1 MWKPGVVGA
10 SNKEKETKNQQA
22 RQLVKDAR
30 SLLKQAGQTTN
41 PEKLHEIRKQAMD
54 KYNRAIIM
62 RPACALGFFYR
73 GHCWRQLGDHKR
85 ALFDYTMAIQI
96 DDTKTD
102 YYGNRG
108 MCFRYMGKLEDSVN
122 DFMRAIALD
131 SSDGSWYYQLGLTYY
146 DMCDKQGAIE
156 MYSRALDK
164 EKEKEKDGSEKKKTK
179 AKSLYHRGNTYRE
192 LGHLDESIADLKL
205 AVELDEKN
213 AMAHNNLG
221 LSYFEKGSKE
231 DYKLAEQHFWKAI
244 ENDPEKAIFY
254 NNRGLAHFQ
263 LGDYQEALQDFDKA
277 VTKEQDNA
285 NIYFNR
291 GNAQLCLGL
300 YDRAIS
306 DFDDAI
312 RRVPDDENNY
322 HSKGIVFQ
330 VQGNAATN
338 IQAAIE
344 QFKKALDVN
353 PDFIPSLFHLGLMYH
368 ISPQSSQL
376 FLAMECFT
384 KVLKA
389 APDDRRAYESLGLVY
404 CDLLYYDLAV
414 GAFTKAI
421 ELKEDYA
428 VNYFYRGKSFLWLGR
443 HEDAIS
449 DFNQAFALGCE
460 DPQVYNCRAMAHK
473 YLKRYGAA
481 ISDLKEA
488 IEKAPEN
495 VEYLYNRAQCNM
507 DVGRYEDA
515 TQDLSAAIKIEQNEA
530 KLFYLRG
537 KSYYQQARGK
547 GRQEALAFYEHTIKD
562 MSESLCLDANSQ
574 DAHDCWYHQGIAHAN
589 SGNHALAISAFNN
602 AIKLKPNTAAY
613 VHERAKS
620 LQNEGHYADAITDFT
635 KVIQLQPYNAHAY
648 FRRAFAFKS
657 LGTMAAMKSN
667 SDPKSAS
674 DLSAFDESAADFERA
689 RQLQPENPHLVV
701 NYKKIFDVEF
711 IELCAAGDEP
721 DPPVSDGADEPR
733 RRPA

>member
-1 MWKPGVVGA
+1 MWKPGDTGA
-10 SNKEKETKNQQA
+10 SNKEKETKFQHGKA
-22 RQLVKDAR
+22 LVKEAR
-30 SLLKQAGQTTN
+30 SLLKQPANN
-41 PEKLHEIRKQAMD
+41 PEKQHDLRKQAMER
-54 KYNRAIIM
+54 YNRAIIL
-62 RPACALGFFYR
+62 RPACAQWFFYR
-73 GHCWRQLGDHKR
+73 GHCWRSLGDHKR

-96 DDTKTD
+96 DDTKTE

-122 DFMRAIALD
+122 DFMRAIALEPA
-131 SSDGSWYYQLGLTYY
+131 DGSWYYQLGLTYY

-156 MYSRALDK
+156 MYSRAL
-164 EKEKEKDGSEKKKTK
+164 EKEKEREGGEKERKKTK
-179 AKSLYHRGNTYRE
+179 SKALYHRGNTYRE
-192 LGHLDESIADLKL
+192 QGYLQESINDLEE
-205 AVELDEKN
+205 AVKCDEKS

-221 LSYFEKGSKE
+221 LSYFEKGTKE
-231 DYKLAEQHFWKAI
+231 DYKNAVHHFQKAI
-244 ENDPEKAIFY
+244 EIDGEKAIFY
-254 NNRGLAHFQ
+254 NNKGLAQFQ
-263 LGDYQEALQDFDKA
+263 LGHFEDALQDFDKA
-277 VTKEQDNA
+277 VTKEQGNA

-291 GNAQLCLGL
+291 GNAALCIGQF
-300 YDRAIS
+300 DRAIS

-330 VQGNAATN
+330 EQGNT
-338 IQAAIE
+338 QAAIE

-353 PDFIPSLFHLGLMYH
+353 PEFIPSLFHLGLMYH
-368 ISPQSSQL
+368 INEQSPQL

-389 APDDRRAYESLGLVY
+389 APEDRRAYESLGLVY

-414 GAFTKAI
+414 GAFSKAI
-421 ELKEDYA
+421 ELKSDYA
-428 VNYFYRGKSFLWLGR
+428 VNYFYRGKSYLWLGR

-449 DFNQAFALGCE
+449 DFNRAFQLGCN
-460 DPQVYNCRAMAHK
+460 DAQVYNCRAMAHK

-481 ISDLKEA
+481 IGDLKKA
-488 IEKAPEN
+488 IEEDKDN

-515 TQDLSAAIKIEQNEA
+515 TADLSAAIKIEQGEA

-537 KSYYQQARGK
+537 KSYYQQARK
-547 GRQEALAFYEHTIKD
+547 SPEEALTFYEHTIED
-562 MSESLCLDANSQ
+562 MNKSLELDQNSQ
-574 DAHDCWYHQGIAHAN
+574 DAHDCYYHMGIAYAN
-589 SGNHALAISAFNN
+589 SRNHAKSIWALNN

-620 LQNEGHYADAITDFT
+620 LQNEGHYADAITDYT
-635 KVIQLQPYNAHAY
+635 KVIQLQPLNAHAY

-657 LGTMAAMKSN
+657 LGTMAAMKSGG
-667 SDPKSAS
+667 DPKTPS
-674 DLSAFDESAADFERA
+674 DLSAFDDAAADFEKA
-689 RQLQPENPHLVV
+689 RQLEPENPHLVV
-701 NYKKIFDVEF
+701 NYKRIFDVEF

-721 DPPVSDGADEPR
+721 VPPAVRGGEEEAR
-733 RRPA
+733 RRPP